1 MIVGFPGETEEEFS
15 ASLAFIRRCGF
26 SDMHIF
32 PYSRRPGTPADK
44 MPQQCSRAVKERRAR
59 EAKAVAE
66 EMKAAFLAS
75 CVGQTLPVL
84 FETQD
89 GESFTGHSD
98 TYVLVRARG
107 EKLRGRTLNVL
118 ITGTDGGVLTGEL
131 TGADA

>member
-1 MIVGFPGETEEEFS
+1 
-15 ASLAFIRRCGF
+15 
-26 SDMHIF
+26 
-32 PYSRRPGTPADK
+32 
-44 MPQQCSRAVKERRAR
+44 
-59 EAKAVAE
+59 
-66 EMKAAFLAS
+66 MKATFLAS

-89 GESFTGHSD
+89 GEFFTGHSD